1 MSPRSFGSRSRRF
14 KISGMG
20 GNFIE
25 LGRVI
30 PGRPTGFEKN
40 HDRRVSMEQVPRTF
54 FLTRK
59 FVVCPESAL

>member
-1 MSPRSFGSRSRRF
+1 MSPSSFGSRSRWF

-30 PGRPTGFEKN
+30 LGRPTGFEKN
-40 HDRRVSMEQVPRTF
+40 HDRPVSR
-54 FLTRK
+54 
-59 FVVCPESAL
+59 